1 MEVRAQRTDGRMD
14 FRNGA
19 RFKVR
24 KRAVKCTQTRTN
36 RRMCTLIYRMIY
48 GVGGGETTG
57 RWSI

>member
-1 MEVRAQRTDGRMD
+1 MEVRARRTDGRTD

-36 RRMCTLIYRMIY
+36 RRMCTYVDI
-48 GVGGGETTG
+48 
-57 RWSI
+57 